1 MSAATQRRGAGLLV
15 LLLGAGVFLN
25 YVDRGAI
32 GIAAPLMTS
41 ELKLDPKALAGLPV
55 ALARRV
61 VREAARQAGEPV
73 PAAAATDRFLALP
86 AD

>member
-1 MSAATQRRGAGLLV
+1 VGTVRPDVGTAR
-15 LLLGAGVFLN
+15 
-25 YVDRGAI
+25 
-32 GIAAPLMTS
+32 
-41 ELKLDPKALAGLPV
+41 LDPKALAGLPV

-73 PAAAATDRFLALP
+73 PDAAATDRFLALP